1 MALEQRQRLYTA
13 IYLPLAPSPQTG
25 VEPKSAQDRLGHAV
39 ISVTLNT
46 YTHILPETRT
56 EVARK
61 MEEVI
66 L

>member
-1 MALEQRQRLYTA
+1 MALEQRQRLYKA
-13 IYLPLAPSPQTG
+13 YYLPLAPSPQRG
-25 VEPKSAQDRLGHAV
+25 VEPKSAQDRLGQPD

-46 YTHILPETRT
+46 YTHVLPETRA